1 MMPNNI
7 EKNIKKLRGLFDEE
21 SIDAY
26 IVPHEDEFL
35 TEYVPN
41 HSERLS
47 FITGFTG
54 SAGLT
59 IITKNKAVIFV
70 DGRYTTQ
77 VKLETSNKIF
87 DYQYFNNTDIENWI
101 KKNIEQQSQI
111 GFCSMTI
118 SFDKL
123 TSFKNFISNTKIT
136 FKKTDNLIDKI
147 WLERPNQINGLIY
160 EHKSKFSGVS
170 HLEKKQLIIKEIIK
184 EDCDSLFISE
194 PENNCWFLNIRGD
207 DLEFTPLVR
216 SYSLVQEN
224 GEINLFSDH
233 EISNSIKEYFIE
245 NNIRHFSINKIE
257 EFFKNRNFKKTIFDF
272 KTTPFEL
279 ANIIFKYSD
288 DYKNLSNP
296 CNLLKACKNKTEIE
310 GAIKAHIRDGV
321 ALTKFLF
328 WLDSQSEY
336 NKLNEIDVEEKLLDL
351 RKNEESFISP
361 SFNTIA
367 GTGSNGAIVH
377 YKANKASCK
386 KLKAGDLLLVD
397 SGGQYLDGTTDVT
410 RTIALFPNEQ
420 KIQKEKKDR
429 FTRVLKGHIAIAR
442 SVFKKGTIGKDL
454 DPCARK
460 YLIEEGL
467 DYKHGTGHGVGSFLG
482 VHEGPQS
489 ISPLGFQEIKE
500 GMIISNEP
508 GYYKENEYGIR
519 IENLILT
526 KEMNDNSNHLYFK
539 TLTLAP
545 IDKNLIST
553 EMLNNGE
560 IKWIDTYHEN
570 VYKNLSE
577 FMQEKELV
585 WLKKS
590 CGPILQ

>member
-7 EKNIKKLRGLFDEE
+7 EKNIKKLRELFDEE

-87 DYQYFNNTDIENWI
+87 DYHDFNNTDIENWI
-101 KKNIEQQSQI
+101 KKNIRQQSQI

-123 TSFKNFISNTKIT
+123 TSFKNFVSNTKIT

-147 WLERPNQINGLIY
+147 WLERPNQSNGLIY

-170 HLEKKQLIIKEIIK
+170 HKEKKQLIVKEIIK

-351 RKNEESFISP
+351 RKNEKSFISP

-429 FTRVLKGHIAIAR
+429 FTRVLKGHIAIAC

-553 EMLNNGE
+553 EMLNNDE

-590 CGPILQ
+590 CRPILQ

>member
-1 MMPNNI
+1 MMSNNI
-7 EKNIKKLRGLFDEE
+7 EKNIKKLRELFDEE

-77 VKLETSNKIF
+77 VKLETSDKIF
-87 DYQYFNNTDIENWI
+87 DYQDLNNTNIENWI

-123 TSFKNFISNTKIT
+123 TSFKKFVSNTKIT

-147 WLERPNQINGLIY
+147 WLKRPNQRNGLIY

-170 HLEKKQLIIKEIIK
+170 HKEKKQLIIKEIIK

-216 SYSLVQEN
+216 SYSLVQKN

-233 EISNSIKEYFIE
+233 EITNSIKEYFKE

-272 KTTPFEL
+272 KTTPFKL

-288 DYKNLSNP
+288 DFKNLSNP

-328 WLDSQSEY
+328 WLDSKSEN

-351 RKNEESFISP
+351 RKNEENFISP

-367 GTGSNGAIVH
+367 GAGSNGAIVH
-377 YKANKASCK
+377 YKANEASCK

-410 RTIALFPNEQ
+410 RTIILFPKEQ

-429 FTRVLKGHIAIAR
+429 FTRVLKGHIAIAC

-454 DPCARK
+454 DPFARK

-508 GYYKENEYGIR
+508 GYYKEDEYGIR

-526 KEMNDNSNHLYFK
+526 KEMNDDSNHLYFK

-553 EMLNNGE
+553 EILNDDE
-560 IKWIDTYHEN
+560 IKWIDTYHDK

-585 WLKKS
+585 WLRKS
-590 CGPILQ
+590 CEPILQ

>member
-1 MMPNNI
+1 MPNNI
-7 EKNIKKLRGLFDEE
+7 EKNIKKLRELFDEE

-47 FITGFTG
+47 FVTGFTG
-54 SAGLT
+54 SAGLA
-59 IITKNKAVIFV
+59 IITKNKAAIFV

-87 DYQYFNNTDIENWI
+87 DYQDLNNTDIENWI
-101 KKNIEQQSQI
+101 RKNIEQQSQI

-118 SFDKL
+118 SLDKL
-123 TSFKNFISNTKIT
+123 NSFKNFVSNTKIT

-147 WLERPNQINGLIY
+147 WLERPNQSNGLIY
-160 EHKSKFSGVS
+160 EHKSKFSGVT
-170 HLEKKQLIIKEIIK
+170 HKEKKQLIIKEIIK

-194 PENNCWFLNIRGD
+194 SENNCWFLNIRGD

-216 SYSLVQEN
+216 SYSLVQKN

-233 EISNSIKEYFIE
+233 KISINIKEYFNE
-245 NNIRHFSINKIE
+245 NNIKHFSINKIE
-257 EFFKNRNFKKTIFDF
+257 EFFKKRSFRKTIFDF

-279 ANIIFKYSD
+279 ADIIFKYSD
-288 DYKNLSNP
+288 DFKNLSNP
-296 CNLLKACKNKTEIE
+296 CNLLKACKNRTEIE

-328 WLDSQSEY
+328 WLDSKSEY
-336 NKLNEIDVEEKLLDL
+336 NKLNEIDVEKKLLEL
-351 RKNEESFISP
+351 RKNEERFISP

-377 YKANKASCK
+377 YKASKVSCK

-429 FTRVLKGHIAIAR
+429 FTQVLKGHIAIAC

-460 YLIEEGL
+460 YLKEEGL

-526 KEMNDNSNHLYFK
+526 REMNDNTNHLYFK

-553 EMLNNGE
+553 EMLNDDE
-560 IKWIDTYHEN
+560 IKWIDTYHEK

-590 CGPILQ
+590 CEPILQ